1 MANRIWQHHFGRG
14 LVATPGNFGKLGAAP
29 SHPELLDW
37 LATEFVRRGW
47 SVKAMH
53 RLIMTS
59 SAYRQASGS
68 PGAEAANGHSDNSL
82 LSRFPL
88 QRLDAEALRDSI
100 LKISSRLDPTPF
112 GPADQVEVQSD
123 GEVTSQC
130 TSAGCRRSIYMLQ
143 RRTTPLTMLDTFDA
157 PQLNPNCVKRSQSMV
172 TSQALQLWNS
182 QLARESARHFAGRVM
197 DAVGSDLE
205 RQVEQVY
212 LAALSRWPTAAE
224 KEAALGEIGQ
234 LDRHWTEHL
243 DSHTPAEPKRS
254 RARWLALSTFCHA
267 ILNSA
272 EFIYY

>member
-1 MANRIWQHHFGRG
+1 
-14 LVATPGNFGKLGAAP
+14 
-29 SHPELLDW
+29 
-37 LATEFVRRGW
+37 
-47 SVKAMH
+47 MH

-59 SAYRQASGS
+59 SAYRQASGR

-224 KEAALGEIGQ
+224 KEAALEEIGQ
-234 LDRHWTEHL
+234 LDRHWTQHL
-243 DSHTPAEPKRS
+243 DSQTPAEPKRS
-254 RARWLALSTFCHA
+254 RARWLALATFCHA
-267 ILNSA
+267 IMNSA